1 LDQTNPEPDNQD
13 QTATPHWN
21 PKMGEP
27 KGSKVHQL
35 LHEQQLYTPKNR
47 ERKSSTLLTVDQYLG
62 KAKQDKAVFDLIR
75 SLHRTK
81 IMSFA
86 EWERTVATLLK
97 KKTW

>member
-1 LDQTNPEPDNQD
+1 LDQTPPDPDNQD
-13 QTATPHWN
+13 QTTASPRN
-21 PKMGEP
+21 PKIGEP
-27 KGSKVHQL
+27 KKSKVHQL
-35 LHEQQLYTPKNR
+35 LHEQQLYTPKKR

-62 KAKQDKAVFDLIR
+62 KAKQDKAIFDLIR

-86 EWERTVATLLK
+86 EWERTVVTLLK